1 MHCTDDF
8 RLIEFL
14 GAAKHLKTTAVPGK
28 NSFTSALIYALNTLV
43 DKKEGG
49 RFTTDELLRTIRE
62 APHFPKEQEPYF
74 IGRRDQHAR
83 AGRIML
89 HPVGRNG
96 VACKVSSKVDQ
107 IKKEA
112 KKHTVTLHFDFSKK
126 PSDDSIMN
134 LGHGLNDLFSKH
146 RNLEVFRV
154 RWGEM
159 RASATALACRRL
171 SGSINRKRRA
181 SKVEEQPINELGL
194 DVDSSRLASNPD
206 QTFLSPPSPPDT
218 ADHTQESAGNTDCSG
233 RSPESC
239 GEIMESKPK
248 SGQRRRRVTQHDDNA
263 S

>member
-1 MHCTDDF
+1 MHWTDDF

-28 NSFTSALIYALNTLV
+28 ESFTSALIYALDTLV

-62 APHFPKEQEPYF
+62 APHFPKEQEPCF
-74 IGRRDQHAR
+74 IGRRDQHTR

-89 HPVGRNG
+89 HPLGRNG
-96 VACKVSSKVDQ
+96 MERKIPSEADQ
-107 IKKEA
+107 IKKET

-126 PSDDSIMN
+126 PSDDSIVN

-159 RASATALACRRL
+159 RASVTARACRRL
-171 SGSINRKRRA
+171 SGSFRRLQA
-181 SKVEEQPINELGL
+181 SKLAKGPVDGTSL
-194 DVDSSRLASNPD
+194 DTDPGPFALKPKP
-206 QTFLSPPSPPDT
+206 THLSPLSPPDT
-218 ADHTQESAGNTDCSG
+218 SADHTQDSAGNTDCG
-233 RSPESC
+233 EGSPESS
-239 GEIMESKPK
+239 GGMESKPK
-248 SGQRRRRVTQHDDNA
+248 SRRKRRKITQNDDSA